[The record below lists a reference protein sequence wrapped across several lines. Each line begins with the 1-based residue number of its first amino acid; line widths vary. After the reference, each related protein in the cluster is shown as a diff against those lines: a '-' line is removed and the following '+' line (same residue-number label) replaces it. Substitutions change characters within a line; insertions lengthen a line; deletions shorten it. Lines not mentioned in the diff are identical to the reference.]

1 MFLNKTYC
9 YNPASMSFTFPSQEV
24 PKQIMLY
31 NNSTDIQFLKHFYD
45 TTEIQGSS
53 QSCAC
58 SYAYLKANYFL
69 STPGR
74 HMGEWRYST
83 THS

>member
-1 MFLNKTYC
+1 MFLNKNYC
-9 YNPASMSFTFPSQEV
+9 NIPESMSLTFPSQEV

-31 NNSTDIQFLKHFYD
+31 DNSTDIQFLKHFHD

-53 QSCAC
+53 LSCAC
-58 SYAYLKANYFL
+58 SYAYLKVNYFL

-74 HMGEWRYST
+74 HVGECRYGN